1 VVVTEITHYGHSK
14 VTGTPYRFTALGV
27 IRVRDG
33 EIVRYDD
40 YMDPIALTRLLGRTG
55 ELAAA
60 LAAER
65 S

>member
-1 VVVTEITHYGHSK
+1 
-14 VTGTPYRFTALGV
+14 V

-40 YMDPIALTRLLGRTG
+40 YMNPIAVARLLGRTS

-60 LAAER
+60 LG
-65 S
+65 SG